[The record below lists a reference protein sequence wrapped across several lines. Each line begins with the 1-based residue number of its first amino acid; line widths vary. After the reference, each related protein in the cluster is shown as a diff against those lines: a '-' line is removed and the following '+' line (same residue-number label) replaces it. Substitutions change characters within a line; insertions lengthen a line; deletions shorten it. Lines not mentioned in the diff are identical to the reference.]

1 MMTKIKKLETD
12 LGDCKQSLSRE
23 MLAARHLSI
32 ENEQM
37 RRTIVQI
44 EVRVFVFSVRKAT
57 NETLIN
63 SNRQIQ
69 EKLEKIKRDFLF
81 YKQFYVE
88 NKDQL
93 LVE

>member
-1 MMTKIKKLETD
+1 
-12 LGDCKQSLSRE
+12 